1 MSAEADGPLRTL
13 TADVIFTNSSLGA
26 AGDGISAGDGTSMA
40 SAVTGLSLR
49 VKTLQRGAPR
59 LALGREGSF
68 VLEGGDRAH
77 LAGPAAAA
85 RFLLGRNE
93 RLPD

>member
-1 MSAEADGPLRTL
+1 
-13 TADVIFTNSSLGA
+13 
-26 AGDGISAGDGTSMA
+26 MA
-40 SAVTGLSLR
+40 SAVTGLS
-49 VKTLQRGAPR
+49 VAGEDSAAGAPR
-59 LALGREGSF
+59 LALWREGSF